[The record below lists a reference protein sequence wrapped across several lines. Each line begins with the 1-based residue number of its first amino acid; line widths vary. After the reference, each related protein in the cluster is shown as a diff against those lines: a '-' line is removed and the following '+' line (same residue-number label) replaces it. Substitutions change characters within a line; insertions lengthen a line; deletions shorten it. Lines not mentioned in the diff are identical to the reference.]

1 MTFGVR
7 KTWVLRLPS
16 PLYQLPSLVWP
27 WSSYSTLWACFLIC
41 KLWKI
46 VPTSSGFL
54 WTPIYI
60 KCLAH
65 PRCVIKRRYYYTM
78 TFCSLAVSV
87 STCSVVLL
95 PKSVP
100 QSAVRL
106 CLPSLASTCLLH
118 IQGHYLNNSSPY
130 PRITYFFFHFLLKQF
145 HQDTKILLYCY
156 FSHLKLFLWSSL
168 PCQPLT
174 YFFAPLCSKILETI
188 ISTHCLQFPFYHS
201 PLNTFQSILWL
212 HQSFEIALIIVADHL
227 CIAGHVLIQTDPLVA
242 LTQLITPPHLYIF
255 CAWLSGHHCLLIF
268 CLLHWP

>member
-106 CLPSLASTCLLH
+106 CLPSLTSTCLLH

-130 PRITYFFFHFLLKQF
+130 PRITYFFFIFYWNSSIRIQK
-145 HQDTKILLYCY
+145 YCY
-156 FSHLKLFLWSSL
+156 IVTSLILNPSCDRSRSSL
-168 PCQPLT
+168 ISSTKPFLT
-174 YFFAPLCSKILETI
+174 SLG
-188 ISTHCLQFPFYHS
+188 HH
-201 PLNTFQSILWL
+201 N
-212 HQSFEIALIIVADHL
+212 QSFFWHYIRGTFYLPLIWLMAQKTVQ
-227 CIAGHVLIQTDPLVA
+227 VLQERRSNVISLWISQKCLAQV
-242 LTQLITPPHLYIF
+242 LT
-255 CAWLSGHHCLLIF
+255 
-268 CLLHWP
+268 